1 MKYLFPITAILLLIT
16 GCTSSRMP
24 EYRPVKQVPPPTPT
38 PVPTIK
44 KAPVKPKKF
53 HKLKEVQD
61 NNFNPDYM
69 YPETPKNTPKKP
81 VSQEVTTTAT
91 PLSSSATTMGK
102 EECIAMIGQE
112 KFDKYTQMLGGES
125 GAIKR
130 CTMLK
135 AIK

>member
-1 MKYLFPITAILLLIT
+1 MKYLFSITTILLLIT
-16 GCTSSRMP
+16 GCTSSQIP
-24 EYRPVKQVPPPTPT
+24 EYRPVKKAPTPAPT
-38 PVPTIK
+38 PVQK
-44 KAPVKPKKF
+44 VKAAPVKPTKV
-53 HKLKEVQD
+53 HTLKEVQD

-69 YPETPKNTPKKP
+69 YPETPKKKTKEEA
-81 VSQEVTTTAT
+81 VSKQPVTTPATISTA
-91 PLSSSATTMGK
+91 PMGK

-135 AIK
+135 AMQ